1 MKPRLPK
8 SNPRRFGDGQRG
20 QPCPRGLAKSKR
32 ADTAVRA
39 PLHTLAWCVA
49 LFCLIACWATTALAQ
64 TGTQREYE
72 LKAGVLYHIIEY
84 VQWPAQSSPSNQ
96 PPPIQIGLLGQIP
109 FANALEVLD
118 GKTLQGRKIV
128 VKQLTSGQ
136 QATDC
141 QVVFI
146 SASEKARMNDIIA
159 EVKNRPVLTVGEV
172 EGFAEQGG
180 IVNLLAGQ
188 NRITMEINRAT
199 AGESRLGISSQ
210 LLKLAKVF
218 PR

>member
-1 MKPRLPK
+1 MLLLPKPNAERGEPWRKTMRSQPGDKSVRLPLRLW
-8 SNPRRFGDGQRG
+8 PW
-20 QPCPRGLAKSKR
+20 CLA
-32 ADTAVRA
+32 
-39 PLHTLAWCVA
+39 LLCLLAGW
-49 LFCLIACWATTALAQ
+49 TTDARAQ

-84 VQWPAQSSPSNQ
+84 VQWPTESSPSNQ
-96 PPPIQIGLLGQIP
+96 PPPIQIGLLGNIP

-128 VKQLTSGQ
+128 VKQLTSRQ
-136 QATDC
+136 QATEC

-146 SASEKARMNDIIA
+146 SASEKGHMNDIIA
-159 EVKNRPVLTVGEV
+159 EVRNHPVLTVGEV

-180 IVNLLAGQ
+180 IVNLVAGQ

-199 AGESRLGISSQ
+199 AGESRLSISSQ